1 MPFDCWSPRRDVLCW
16 RFRLLDIQSKLAR
29 FDRASLR
36 NVGYLFGCFWVAS
49 ENDKAA
55 AKFALNLG
63 DVKFNWFNCVLR
75 RQKICLQH
83 SSTGSIFN
91 RNFLFRSIFSGV
103 MLCVFRSSSSWSAL
117 QARSLWQL
125 FLMCHV
131 WSIFPQ
137 LELKLF
143 EVVMQSVYVSFP
155 KSAPAIFLQENHNI
169 DFGIP
174 ACWEAL
180 IRIQAAEPIAYHCV
194 RIQEIHRTNSSLHWL
209 QVNVQL
215 KASNLIKFK
224 LLHFS
229 AVVCFALL
237 LSQGVVNAIA
247 SWHESVLF
255 RAIQCKLAVRT
266 AD

>member
-1 MPFDCWSPRRDVLCW
+1 MFL
-16 RFRLLDIQSKLAR
+16 
-29 FDRASLR
+29 
-36 NVGYLFGCFWVAS
+36 VAS
-49 ENDKAA
+49 ENAKAA

-63 DVKFNWFNCVLR
+63 HVKFNCVLR

-91 RNFLFRSIFSGV
+91 RNFPFRSIFSGV
-103 MLCVFRSSSSWSAL
+103 MLCVFRSSSSWSSL
-117 QARSLWQL
+117 QAPSLWQL

-137 LELKLF
+137 LNLKLCQ
-143 EVVMQSVYVSFP
+143 VVMQSASPNQPLPFFYRRT
-155 KSAPAIFLQENHNI
+155 IGNI

-174 ACWEAL
+174 ACWEALL

-194 RIQEIHRTNSSLHWL
+194 RIQEIHRINSSLHWL
-209 QVNVQL
+209 QINVQL
-215 KASNLIKFK
+215 KVSNLIKFK

-255 RAIQCKLAVRT
+255 RAI
-266 AD
+266 